1 MMMSRKAS
9 SIKGR
14 YAKGYVTEEQLGRY
28 LDLGVITD
36 EEYKNILTSK
46 PIVEEKEEIA
56 EEGRG

>member
-36 EEYKNILTSK
+36 DEYQTILISK
-46 PIVEEKEEIA
+46 PVVDEDRED
-56 EEGRG
+56 GDLNG

>member
-9 SIKGR
+9 NIKGR

-36 EEYKNILTSK
+36 EEYQTILISK
-46 PIVEEKEEIA
+46 PVVDD
-56 EEGRG
+56 EGEDGGLNG

>member
-9 SIKGR
+9 NIKSR

-36 EEYKNILTSK
+36 KEYQNILTSK
-46 PIVEEKEEIA
+46 PVVEEKEEIA

>member
-36 EEYKNILTSK
+36 EEYKNILISK
-46 PIVEEKEEIA
+46 PVVDEDRED
-56 EEGRG
+56 GGLNG

>member
-1 MMMSRKAS
+1 MMSRKAS

-36 EEYKNILTSK
+36 DEYQTILISK
-46 PIVEEKEEIA
+46 PVVDEDRED
-56 EEGRG
+56 GDLNG